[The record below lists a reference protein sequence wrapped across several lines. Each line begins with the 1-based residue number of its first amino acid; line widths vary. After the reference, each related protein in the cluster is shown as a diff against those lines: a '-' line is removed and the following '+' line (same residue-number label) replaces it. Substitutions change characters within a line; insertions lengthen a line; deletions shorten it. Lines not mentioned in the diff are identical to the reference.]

1 MQKRIEIIKEETD
14 KQIAE
19 QKATIK
25 SEMQT
30 QKELEAKKE
39 ELVKKVQEL
48 EARKKAVE
56 EANKGEMRRTEADKK
71 REIDGLNA
79 EYKAAQD
86 EADDVAEFRMMRP
99 EIESENRELQ
109 EKLADEVQRH
119 NESKTKMDRDRIQA
133 TERLRMEMLLKI
145 KETKANLSA
154 LNDEQQQTTTRL
166 TIMQNSQLT
175 QELEFQSKQTE
186 SLLVQ
191 NNDFRQEIETL
202 KKDIEIHKEVEKELA
217 KRSHFFQKVIKRY
230 KLQIAELEASKTKIS
245 GLLTGGFDSKPAVA
259 GLPGVMSRNK
269 KHFQTADASAR

>member
-109 EKLADEVQRH
+109 EKLADEV
-119 NESKTKMDRDRIQA
+119 
-133 TERLRMEMLLKI
+133 
-145 KETKANLSA
+145 
-154 LNDEQQQTTTRL
+154 
-166 TIMQNSQLT
+166 
-175 QELEFQSKQTE
+175 
-186 SLLVQ
+186 
-191 NNDFRQEIETL
+191 
-202 KKDIEIHKEVEKELA
+202 
-217 KRSHFFQKVIKRY
+217 
-230 KLQIAELEASKTKIS
+230 
-245 GLLTGGFDSKPAVA
+245 
-259 GLPGVMSRNK
+259 
-269 KHFQTADASAR
+269 